1 MTTEYYTPI
10 TPAEPT
16 AETFLRKL
24 WAHAQNTDEPSSFY
38 FRKVEQWCDGEC
50 DDAMEGL

>member
-10 TPAEPT
+10 ATDALT
-16 AETFLRKL
+16 AENFLRKL
-24 WAHAQNTDEPSSFY
+24 WAHAQNSDEPSSFY

-50 DDAMEGL
+50 ADAMEGL